1 MIFET
6 DTNRVLVWDNTA
18 WVMIADTDTP
28 PGLQLVAKGS
38 FTTQDLIADNV
49 FTTEYSRYLLKTSI
63 SLSNTASTL
72 STQFRTSGAN
82 NATSNYVHQNTHFS
96 TSGGFDRNTTA
107 TTSSLIA
114 QNVGAQGWD
123 IDLTIWYP
131 ASPTQP
137 TRIILTGGVDT
148 GSLPMIGNT
157 RFNLTTAFDGIRIF
171 PSAGTITGTYS
182 LYGYRD

>member
-1 MIFET
+1 MIYET
-6 DTNRVLVWDNTA
+6 DTNRVLVWDNAA
-18 WVMIADTDTP
+18 WVMIADTDQP
-28 PGLQLVAKGS
+28 PGLQLITQGS

-49 FTTEYSRYLLKTSI
+49 FTTEYSRYLLRTSI

-72 STQFRTSGAN
+72 QTQFRTSGSN

-96 TSGGFDRNTTA
+96 TSAGFNRNTTA

-114 QNVGAQGWD
+114 QNVGALGWD

-131 ASPTQP
+131 ASTTLS
-137 TRIILTGGVDT
+137 TRVILTGAVDT

-157 RFNLTTAFDGIRIF
+157 RFNATTAFDGIRIF
-171 PSAGTITGTYS
+171 PSTGNITGTYS
-182 LYGYRD
+182 IYGYRN